1 MGGDDN
7 RVHLITGRRRRELGA
22 KARRARSRGG
32 SPSRIAAALEGRDAN
47 GPAAADSAGAARL
60 TSACSLLR
68 WVTGAF
74 LVYQSHDNI
83 FSAARMDEFEKFLV
97 QFNFPLPELMAPLC
111 VWAQFLCGI
120 AFILGLLTRWAGLVT
135 TFVFIVAVW
144 MVHWPQDFPGWWPA
158 LILIFLGLLFATL
171 GAGRYSLDRRIERR
185 DDRDRAEAAA
195 AR

>member
-1 MGGDDN
+1 M
-7 RVHLITGRRRRELGA
+7 RRDLLLLTPL
-22 KARRARSRGG
+22 ARFADF
-32 SPSRIAAALEGRDAN
+32 AL
-47 GPAAADSAGAARL
+47 L
-60 TSACSLLR
+60 LLR

-83 FSAARMDEFEKFLV
+83 LSAARMDEFEKVLV

-135 TFVFIVAVW
+135 AFVFVVAVW

-158 LILIFLGLLFATL
+158 LILIFLGLLFATR
-171 GAGRYSLDRRIERR
+171 GAGRYALDHRIERR
-185 DDRDRAEAAA
+185 DDRHRGQKAFQ
-195 AR
+195 R